1 MDGESSG
8 IVRNPHEDRA
18 PVGQGV
24 INPIG
29 DGHAQGVGT
38 EVMIVDQGRGA
49 VPLGT
54 VIPEVANQF
63 ALFGVHA
70 DQGKPSP
77 CKAGSQG
84 GDMLELLIAMQAGI
98 RGELLVIDVERVI
111 HFVEEA
117 SHGGGGDSH
126 AGLLEQL
133 GDLFRRAARP
143 PQPRDRVAG
152 SVVLQQEFDGL
163 D

>member
-1 MDGESSG
+1 M
-8 IVRNPHEDRA
+8 
-18 PVGQGV
+18 
-24 INPIG
+24 
-29 DGHAQGVGT
+29 
-38 EVMIVDQGRGA
+38 

-54 VIPEVANQF
+54 EVPEVANQF
-63 ALFGVHA
+63 ALFSVHA
-70 DQGKPSP
+70 DQGKASP

-84 GDMLELLIAMQAGI
+84 GDVLELLIAMRAGI
-98 RGELLVIDVERVI
+98 RGELLVIDVERII

-117 SHGGGGDSH
+117 SHGVGGDGH

>member
-1 MDGESSG
+1 MDGEGGG
-8 IVRNPHEDRA
+8 IVGNPHKDRA
-18 PVGQGV
+18 TVGQGI

-38 EVMIVDQGRGA
+38 EVMIVDQSGGV

-54 VIPEVANQF
+54 EVPEVANQF

-70 DQGKPSP
+70 DQGKASP
-77 CKAGSQG
+77 CKAGSQD
-84 GDMLELLIAMQAGI
+84 GDVLELLIAMGAGI
-98 RGELLVIDVERVI
+98 RGELLAIDVERII

-117 SHGGGGDSH
+117 SHGGGGDGD

-133 GDLFRRAARP
+133 GDLFGRAARP

-152 SVVLQQEFDGL
+152 GVVLQQEFDGL